1 MMTRTHYAPEQT
13 MREARARYFEVNRFG
28 ESGNYD
34 DAWVDFK
41 LGPLPLPF
49 PNTPGR
55 VRAVRYHDLHHV
67 LTGYDTDIIGEFEIS
82 AWEIAAGCKGYI
94 AAWQLNL
101 GGMFAGVWVAPR
113 RTVRAFLRG
122 RTSATLYDLPLEAV
136 LDATVG
142 ATRANQGVDR
152 PARRMGF
159 VDALLFALALVA
171 GAATALF
178 TLPLL
183 LMILPLGLATF
194 ALRRYRAGKQAVARE
209 SVPRV

>member
-1 MMTRTHYAPEQT
+1 MARTHYAPEET
-13 MREARARYFEVNRFG
+13 MRAARARYFKVNRFG
-28 ESGNYD
+28 DEGNYA

-82 AWEIAAGCKGYI
+82 AWEIAAGCKGYL

-101 GGMFAGVWVAPR
+101 GGMFAGLLVAPR
-113 RTVRAFLRG
+113 RTARAFLRG
-122 RTSATLYDLPLEAV
+122 RSSETLYDQPLEAL

-142 ATRANQGVDR
+142 ATRAKMGVDR
-152 PARRMGF
+152 PPRRAGLF
-159 VDALLFALALVA
+159 DALLFVLALGA
-171 GAATALF
+171 GAATALV
-178 TLPLL
+178 TAPLMVL
-183 LMILPLGLATF
+183 VLPLGLATF
-194 ALRRYRAGKQAVARE
+194 ALRRYRTGKQAEARG
-209 SVPRV
+209 